1 MSIYAFIA
9 ADLVAIALLAFALYF
24 PRHRR
29 REMVVALLSVNV
41 GLMGVTYALTGTNIT
56 LGVGL
61 GIFAVL
67 SIIRLRSM
75 VVDQYDIAYYFAAIA
90 LGILAGF
97 PARAPWVTFVLMAV
111 VLTAIAFGDSA
122 RVLAGARQQT
132 VVLEQLVTD
141 EAQARSLVGELL
153 GARVDR
159 IVIRR
164 TDVARQQTTC
174 DVRYRVSQSTAA
186 PSVRLRADVDRA
198 VDS

>member
-9 ADLVAIALLAFALYF
+9 ADLVAILLLAFALYY

-29 REMVVALLSVNV
+29 REMVVALVSVNV
-41 GLMGVTYALTGTNIT
+41 GLMGVTYALTGTDIT
-56 LGVGL
+56 LGFGL

-97 PARAPWVTFVLMAV
+97 PAHTPWVTFVLMAV
-111 VLTAIAFGDSA
+111 VVGVIAVADSS

-141 EAQARSLVGELL
+141 EAHARAVVGELL

-174 DVRYRVSQSTAA
+174 DVRYRVMQ
-186 PSVRLRADVDRA
+186 PDA
-198 VDS
+198 VA